1 MYQQQITGKE
11 VLEKLASYLNDKVKF
26 TATTLR
32 KHRKNWESVI
42 KFAQERNIPL
52 DLSNAD
58 SLQRVAYRLA
68 LDGKELLESN
78 HSLPYSFQLIQEY
91 VKYGEIYST
100 ISTTNLTGPIS
111 DEIIGYLSIKKSE
124 HLRVATYR
132 EYEIQLSRFL
142 CFLHGQEIEKVTDI
156 TTGIVQLYI
165 MGLKPEHKSN
175 TYIAILMVK
184 RFLHWLYENHLIQ
197 QNIAVRIPSA
207 KIVNQPNLPSVY
219 SKEEISR
226 LLASVDRGNATGKR
240 DYLVLVLASY
250 LGMRSSDI
258 CNLRFENIDWESSC
272 INIVQIKTDQPLTLP
287 LLPEVGNA
295 IIDYL
300 KHGRPQSDDTHVLL
314 NISSPFSPM
323 QTSMIYQVTTQD
335 FRRAGIDI
343 SNRRHGAH
351 SLRHSLASRM
361 LEGQTAMPI
370 ISEALGHTE
379 TNSTMYYLRVDITS
393 LKSCQMETIPV
404 NEQFYLQFV

>member
-323 QTSMIYQVTTQD
+323 QTSMIYQVTTQA

>member
-11 VLEKLASYLNDKVKF
+11 VLEKLASYLKDEVKF
-26 TATTLR
+26 TTTTLR

-42 KFAQERNIPL
+42 KFAQERNIVL
-52 DLSNAD
+52 DLSDAD
-58 SLQRVAYRLA
+58 SLQRFAYRLA

-100 ISTTNLTGPIS
+100 ISTTKLTGPIS
-111 DEIIGYLSIKKSE
+111 DEIIGYLSIKKRE
-124 HLRVATYR
+124 PLRVATYR
-132 EYEIQLSRFL
+132 EYELQLSRFL

-156 TTGIVQLYI
+156 TAGIVQLYI

-175 TYIAILMVK
+175 AYIAILMVK

-197 QNIAVRIPSA
+197 QNIAIRIPSA

-219 SKEEISR
+219 SKEEVSR

-323 QTSMIYQVTTQD
+323 QTSMIYQVATQA

-404 NEQFYLQFV
+404 SEQFYLQFV

>member
-11 VLEKLASYLNDKVKF
+11 VLEKLASYLKDEVKF
-26 TATTLR
+26 TTTTLR

-42 KFAQERNIPL
+42 KFAQERNIVL
-52 DLSNAD
+52 DLSDAD
-58 SLQRVAYRLA
+58 SLQRFAYRLA

-100 ISTTNLTGPIS
+100 ISTTKLTGPIS
-111 DEIIGYLSIKKSE
+111 DEIIGYLSIKKRE

-132 EYEIQLSRFL
+132 EYELHLSRFL

-156 TTGIVQLYI
+156 TAGIVQLYI

-175 TYIAILMVK
+175 AYIAILMVK

-197 QNIAVRIPSA
+197 QNIAIRIPSA

-219 SKEEISR
+219 SKEEVSR

-323 QTSMIYQVTTQD
+323 QTSMIYQVATQA

-404 NEQFYLQFV
+404 SEQFYLQFV

>member
-11 VLEKLASYLNDKVKF
+11 VLEKLASYLKDEVKF
-26 TATTLR
+26 TTTTLR

-42 KFAQERNIPL
+42 KFAQERNIVL
-52 DLSNAD
+52 DLSDAD
-58 SLQRVAYRLA
+58 SLQRFAYRLA
-68 LDGKELLESN
+68 LDEKELLESN

-100 ISTTNLTGPIS
+100 ISTTKLTGPMS
-111 DEIIGYLSIKKSE
+111 DEIISYLSIKKME

-132 EYEIQLSRFL
+132 EYELQLSRFL
-142 CFLHGQEIEKVTDI
+142 CFLHGQEIENVTDI
-156 TTGIVQLYI
+156 TAGIVQLYI

-175 TYIAILMVK
+175 AYIAILMVK

-197 QNIAVRIPSA
+197 QNIAIRIPSA

-219 SKEEISR
+219 SKEEVSR

-323 QTSMIYQVTTQD
+323 QTSMIYQVATQA

-393 LKSCQMETIPV
+393 LKSCQMEAIPV

>member
-11 VLEKLASYLNDKVKF
+11 VLEKLVSYLKDEVKF
-26 TATTLR
+26 TTTTLR

-42 KFAQERNIPL
+42 KFAQERNIVL
-52 DLSNAD
+52 DLSDAD
-58 SLQRVAYRLA
+58 SLQRFAYRLA

-100 ISTTNLTGPIS
+100 ISTTKLTGPIS
-111 DEIIGYLSIKKSE
+111 DEIIGYLSIKKRE

-132 EYEIQLSRFL
+132 EYELQLSRFL

-156 TTGIVQLYI
+156 TAGIVQLYI

-175 TYIAILMVK
+175 AYIAILMVK

-197 QNIAVRIPSA
+197 QNIAIRIPSA

-219 SKEEISR
+219 SKEEVSR

-300 KHGRPQSDDTHVLL
+300 KHGRPQSGDTHVLL

-323 QTSMIYQVTTQD
+323 QTSMIYQVATQA

-404 NEQFYLQFV
+404 SEQFYLQFV

>member
-11 VLEKLASYLNDKVKF
+11 VLEKLVSYLKDEVKF
-26 TATTLR
+26 TTTTLR

-42 KFAQERNIPL
+42 KFAHERNIVL
-52 DLSNAD
+52 DLSDAD
-58 SLQRVAYRLA
+58 SLQRFAYRLA

-91 VKYGEIYST
+91 VTYGEIYST
-100 ISTTNLTGPIS
+100 ISTTKLTGPIS
-111 DEIIGYLSIKKSE
+111 DEIIGYLSIKKRE
-124 HLRVATYR
+124 HLRVTTYR
-132 EYEIQLSRFL
+132 EYELQLSRFL

-156 TTGIVQLYI
+156 TAGIVQLYI

-175 TYIAILMVK
+175 AYIAILMVK

-197 QNIAVRIPSA
+197 QNIAIRIPSA

-219 SKEEISR
+219 SKEEVSR

-300 KHGRPQSDDTHVLL
+300 KHGRPQSGDTHVLL

-323 QTSMIYQVTTQD
+323 QTSMIYQVATQA

-404 NEQFYLQFV
+404 SEQFYLQFV